1 MCSPTDEPGGTR
13 VGSGGT
19 GGHARDGARRTGQDA
34 RRAQTR
40 NGRHAGTGADPP
52 ADARAGRRGGG
63 TPADRERAVLH
74 VVLYQP
80 QIPQNTGNV
89 ARTCAAVGADL
100 HLIEPLGFSVTES
113 AVRRAGLDY
122 WRAVTVR
129 THAGLEPVLGRAAAP
144 GGQLVLLS
152 THGARPYTEFRY
164 RRGAYLLFGN
174 ETAGLP
180 AELRA
185 RYAVT
190 TARIP
195 MRRGLRS
202 LNLANA
208 VAVVVYEALRQL
220 APPHLV

>member
-1 MCSPTDEPGGTR
+1 MSSPTDEPAEAYG
-13 VGSGGT
+13 GSG
-19 GGHARDGARRTGQDA
+19 DGAI
-34 RRAQTR
+34 
-40 NGRHAGTGADPP
+40 
-52 ADARAGRRGGG
+52 
-63 TPADRERAVLH
+63 LH

-80 QIPQNTGNV
+80 QIPQNTGNI
-89 ARTCAAVGADL
+89 ARTCAAVGAEL
-100 HLIEPLGFSVTES
+100 HLVEPLGFSVSES

-122 WRAVTVR
+122 WSEVTVHR
-129 THAGLEPVLGRAAAP
+129 HAGLDPVLAAGSPGR
-144 GGQLVLLS
+144 GQLVLLS
-152 THGARPYTEFRY
+152 THGTRPYTQVGY
-164 RRGAYLLFGN
+164 RRGCYLLFGN

-185 RYAVT
+185 RYEGV

-220 APPHLV
+220 APPDLS

>member
-1 MCSPTDEPGGTR
+1 MSSPTDEPAAAHG
-13 VGSGGT
+13 GSG
-19 GGHARDGARRTGQDA
+19 DGAI
-34 RRAQTR
+34 
-40 NGRHAGTGADPP
+40 
-52 ADARAGRRGGG
+52 
-63 TPADRERAVLH
+63 LH

-80 QIPQNTGNV
+80 QIPQNTGNI
-89 ARTCAAVGADL
+89 ARTCAAVGAEL
-100 HLIEPLGFSVTES
+100 HLVEPLGFSVSAS

-122 WRAVTVR
+122 WSEVR
-129 THAGLEPVLGRAAAP
+129 VHTHASLDPVLAAAADP
-144 GGQLVLLS
+144 AGGQLVLLS
-152 THGARPYTEFRY
+152 THGRRAYTDLRY

-180 AELRA
+180 AELRT
-185 RYAVT
+185 RYEGV

-220 APPHLV
+220 APPDLS

>member
-1 MCSPTDEPGGTR
+1 MSSPTDPPCDTPGGA
-13 VGSGGT
+13 
-19 GGHARDGARRTGQDA
+19 HD
-34 RRAQTR
+34 RAI
-40 NGRHAGTGADPP
+40 
-52 ADARAGRRGGG
+52 
-63 TPADRERAVLH
+63 LH

-80 QIPQNTGNV
+80 RIPQNTGNI
-89 ARTCAAVGADL
+89 ARTCAAVGAEL
-100 HLIEPLGFSVTES
+100 HLVEPLGFSVSES

-122 WRAVTVR
+122 WPQVTVH
-129 THAGLEPVLGRAAAP
+129 THAGLEPVLAAAAAP
-144 GGQLVLLS
+144 AGQLVLLS
-152 THGARPYTEFRY
+152 SHGTLPYTRLRY

-185 RYAVT
+185 RYQAV

-220 APPHLV
+220 APPDLS

>member
-1 MCSPTDEPGGTR
+1 MSSPTDEP
-13 VGSGGT
+13 
-19 GGHARDGARRTGQDA
+19 AEAQAGARG
-34 RRAQTR
+34 
-40 NGRHAGTGADPP
+40 GAI
-52 ADARAGRRGGG
+52 
-63 TPADRERAVLH
+63 LH

-80 QIPQNTGNV
+80 QIPQNTGNI
-89 ARTCAAVGADL
+89 ARTCAAVGAEL
-100 HLIEPLGFSVTES
+100 HLVEPLGFSVSAS

-122 WRAVTVR
+122 WSEVR
-129 THAGLEPVLGRAAAP
+129 VHTHASLDPVLAA

-152 THGARPYTEFRY
+152 THGRRAYTDLRY

-185 RYAVT
+185 RYEGV

-220 APPHLV
+220 APPDLS